1 MISYHKSHRNL
12 KTQLSIL
19 LFILGFSWPLA
30 SEAKYYNEESEKWL
44 QQLDSVVAHRTMYN
58 AQKRERIEKM
68 QELSQYLKSEADI
81 YEHNRQ
87 LYEECFTFDSELA
100 MNLAEE
106 NLRIA
111 SKRKDTEGECEWKI
125 RRSFILASTGQLME
139 AANVLERLPMTQTE
153 ETPHHLLLAYYSQM
167 QYLYSHL
174 QQYSWSRS
182 LKEEY
187 QKLGTLYNDSI
198 HAIIQPGDPDYDWHE
213 AWVDMYSP
221 GLRESAEKLKNV
233 VDTLPLNCR
242 HDAMLAY
249 ALAKMYEEMSE
260 TDSYLQYIARSAIA
274 DVKSANQDIASL
286 EELAQ
291 VLYNISRT
299 EEGNSFIWPDRTRV
313 QTLNRS
319 YSYINVCLETSRIYN
334 NLVRTVSIA
343 RVMDDILKAYQKRDE
358 DQRTRLQF
366 FLLIM
371 SILLVIIIATAVVVW
386 RQKRRLTQQREKLR
400 ESNQLIN
407 RQRTALEEAN
417 TALADANSHLTGA
430 NSALMEQNNLK
441 EEYIGYVFA
450 ICSNYISKL
459 DEYRKDINRKA
470 KVKQWAEILAITE
483 KQTILGNEL
492 KEFYHNFDTIFLHVY
507 PTFIEEF
514 NALLLPEEQIVA
526 RNGELLNTD
535 LRIYALVR
543 LGITDS
549 TKIADFLHCSAQT
562 VYNNRMKVRNKAIE
576 KEHFTEQVRNLCISR

>member
-1 MISYHKSHRNL
+1 MISSN
-12 KTQLSIL
+12 
-19 LFILGFSWPLA
+19 
-30 SEAKYYNEESEKWL
+30 
-44 QQLDSVVAHRTMYN
+44 
-58 AQKRERIEKM
+58 
-68 QELSQYLKSEADI
+68 
-81 YEHNRQ
+81 
-87 LYEECFTFDSELA
+87 
-100 MNLAEE
+100 
-106 NLRIA
+106 
-111 SKRKDTEGECEWKI
+111 
-125 RRSFILASTGQLME
+125 
-139 AANVLERLPMTQTE
+139 
-153 ETPHHLLLAYYSQM
+153 
-167 QYLYSHL
+167 
-174 QQYSWSRS
+174 SR
-182 LKEEY
+182 
-187 QKLGTLYNDSI
+187 
-198 HAIIQPGDPDYDWHE
+198 
-213 AWVDMYSP
+213 
-221 GLRESAEKLKNV
+221 
-233 VDTLPLNCR
+233 
-242 HDAMLAY
+242 
-249 ALAKMYEEMSE
+249 
-260 TDSYLQYIARSAIA
+260 
-274 DVKSANQDIASL
+274 
-286 EELAQ
+286 
-291 VLYNISRT
+291 
-299 EEGNSFIWPDRTRV
+299 
-313 QTLNRS
+313 
-319 YSYINVCLETSRIYN
+319 YINVCLETSRIYN